1 MAYKIYYHCCP
12 YWVLKSPAIHEV
24 YEAWHWFK
32 NGQLEMF
39 LDGDPL
45 SFKLK
50 NAIRV
55 FDNGYNIGYA
65 EKLDEEKKKNR
76 R

>member
-1 MAYKIYYHCCP
+1 
-12 YWVLKSPAIHEV
+12 
-24 YEAWHWFK
+24 
-32 NGQLEMF
+32 MF